1 MTYLRRL
8 WAFLQD
14 LMGIPPQHQ
23 TRPQSPTQATTP
35 TSYAQSLLAKFSLP
49 PIGPLDP
56 AANFLTSIFSTFAQ
70 PSDARAAADVAV
82 PAAMTGSFVLPELP
96 REEKLGYIEAQ
107 KRKLVE
113 YIKFLDHAA
122 AQHHNEDLAR
132 PSTSEKV
139 PRSPPRTPRAREVS
153 AGSVASPRPA
163 DDGFEA
169 VERADL
175 PSGSVIA
182 SGVKGGDETVR
193 RGWFSGWGGAAPSPP
208 SQ

>member
-23 TRPQSPTQATTP
+23 TRPPSPAQATTA
-35 TSYAQSLLAKFSLP
+35 TSYAHSLLAKFSLP

-70 PSDARAAADVAV
+70 PSDPHTAADVAV
-82 PAAMTGSFVLPELP
+82 PAAMAGSFVIPELP

-122 AQHHNEDLAR
+122 AQHHNEDLVR

-139 PRSPPRTPRAREVS
+139 PRSPPRTPRGRGVSAGS

-169 VERADL
+169 VETADL

-182 SGVKGGDETVR
+182 SGVKGGDETAR
-193 RGWFSGWGGAAPSPP
+193 RGWFSGWGGSPP